1 MFAHLETASNSNV
14 DLNHWRSC
22 YHQIIEILRKEYN
35 ATNNNATSMANSNPQ
50 TLIINN
56 ISRQPNSQQL
66 GKSLKEQIS
75 KQLSAY
81 LEEGYTF
88 YAGLITS
95 LENKYLKFTIDHFID
110 LNYYERMLGKR
121 LDQSD
126 TTIKTKDMKIALIC
140 INRCLISIGDLARYK
155 EMIFNTSSLSSS
167 LNSASSSSSM
177 SGMETNTQVQSD
189 YNAKILMTQQRDY
202 SNARYYY
209 LRAMAVAPKS
219 SRVNI
224 LLYG

>member
-167 LNSASSSSSM
+167 LNSTSSSSM

-202 SNARYYY
+202 FNARYYY